1 MVVEQPGNE
10 PGSQAQ
16 ALADILAWSTTR
28 PRWQRDALRRLCT
41 TGELVERDLNELTD
55 LCIGG
60 GQGHD
65 PLTAGHLPSVDADKA
80 TVNIRSVHGVADVN
94 ALSPGQRLSFDKRGM
109 TVVFGRNGSGKSGY
123 ARILKRACRSRS
135 PARGKEV
142 LPNIY
147 VQEPGTPRAKIE
159 FAVGGQ
165 SVSTTWEDGETADPL
180 LSAVSVFD
188 SGTASVHVDGENE
201 VAYTPLPL
209 HVLAQLAGAC
219 REVKQRLGAR
229 IGQLKGQTPS
239 FVSAAVHNGD
249 TQVRSVLRTLGP
261 GTEEVRVNELATLEE
276 EERERLGE
284 LRADVNVADPA
295 KAANAL
301 EERIRRL
308 REANQVVGD
317 MQEAVSGE
325 RTNELVRLYR
335 LYQEAVR
342 AAQVAA
348 ESAFS
353 DAPLPAVGSA
363 VWRRLWEAAR
373 EYSRQE
379 AYQERDFPNA
389 GPEARC
395 VLCQGQ
401 LDEAAASRLRR
412 FEEFVREEAKTQ
424 EDAAAREYESAL
436 QALVEA
442 DIGGREAKRVLGLV
456 LAEADDAVH
465 EQCRL
470 AIGTTRW
477 RLREVTRNHQGE
489 GNAEAFAGF
498 APWPATEIEALIDGL
513 SERVLRL
520 RAEAGSAER
529 VAATEELAELED
541 RVWLHGVKEDV
552 IAEIERQ
559 RQRASL
565 EAALGETT
573 TNAITKKS
581 REVARN
587 LVTNTLRAEFA
598 REVERLG
605 VARLAVE
612 LRETKGSYGVPRF
625 RVCLIRRPETRA
637 GVVLSEGEHRCVAL
651 AAFLA
656 ELATSGSRSAIVFD
670 DPVSSLDHNH
680 RDAVAER
687 LAEES
692 LRRQVI
698 VLTHDIAFLFRLDE
712 ACHRKRAHLAV
723 RSVTR
728 TEQYT
733 GFVQKDPPA
742 HARPVKKLIESMQK
756 QLDKERT
763 HYESGDHGEW
773 EKTVDALQKRLRTG
787 WERAVE
793 EFIGPV
799 FKRLSSKVETKGLG
813 LLTVLEV
820 SDCEEMRASY
830 GRCSS
835 PLHSMADTLH
845 PAVPAPDE
853 IQAELAVLREW
864 TKRLA
869 KRQSALG
876 STS

>member
-1 MVVEQPGNE
+1 MAVEKSDNE
-10 PGSQAQ
+10 LGSQAQ
-16 ALADILAWSTTR
+16 ALADILAWSKTR
-28 PRWQRDALRRLCT
+28 PGWQRDALRRLCT
-41 TGELVERDLNELTD
+41 TGELSERDLNELTD
-55 LCIGG
+55 LCISG
-60 GQGHD
+60 GQGHE
-65 PLTAGHLPSVDADKA
+65 PLMAEHLPSVDGDNA
-80 TVNIRSVHGVADVN
+80 TVNIRAVHGVADVN
-94 ALSPGQRLSFDKRGM
+94 ALSRGQRLSFDKRGM
-109 TVVFGRNGSGKSGY
+109 TIVFGRNGSGKSGY
-123 ARILKRACRSRS
+123 ARILKRACRSRA
-135 PARGKEV
+135 PARGEGV

-147 VQEPGTPRAKIE
+147 EQEPGKPRATIE

-165 SVSTTWEDGETADPL
+165 LVRTTWEDGESADPL

-188 SGTASVHVDGENE
+188 SRTASVHVDGENE

-209 HVLAQLAGAC
+209 HVLAQLASAC
-219 REVKQRLGAR
+219 REVKERLRAR
-229 IGQLKGQTPS
+229 IGQLEGQTPS
-239 FVSAAVHNGD
+239 FVSATSRNGN
-249 TQVRSVLRTLGP
+249 TRARSVLQTLGP
-261 GTEEVRVNELATLEE
+261 GSEEVRVNELATLKDK
-276 EERERLGE
+276 ERTRLEE
-284 LRADVNVADPA
+284 LRGDLRIADPA
-295 KAANAL
+295 KAASAL
-301 EERIRRL
+301 EERISRL
-308 REANQVVGD
+308 RDASQVVGD
-317 MQEAVSGE
+317 MQAAASGE
-325 RTNELVRLYR
+325 RTNELIRLYR

-342 AAQVAA
+342 AVQVAA
-348 ESAFS
+348 DGAFS

-395 VLCQGQ
+395 VLCQQQ
-401 LDEAAASRLRR
+401 LDEAACLRLRR
-412 FEEFVREEAKTQ
+412 FEEFVRDEAKAQ
-424 EDAAAREYESAL
+424 EDAAAHEYESAL
-436 QALVEA
+436 QALAKA
-442 DIGGREAKRVLGLV
+442 DIGRREANWVLGLA
-456 LAEADDAVH
+456 LAEADDAVY
-465 EQCRL
+465 EQCRR
-470 AIGTTRW
+470 AIATTRW
-477 RLREVTRNHQGE
+477 RIRAVTRKHQEE
-489 GNAEAFAGF
+489 GNADVVAGF
-498 APWPATEIEALIDGL
+498 APWPARELEGLIDEL
-513 SERVLRL
+513 LARVSRF
-520 RAEAGSAER
+520 RAEVGSVER

-541 RVWLHGVKEDV
+541 RVWLHGVKDDV

-565 EAALGETT
+565 EAVLGETT
-573 TNAITKKS
+573 TNAITTKS
-581 REVARN
+581 RDVARK

-692 LRRQVI
+692 LSRQVV

-712 ACHRKRAHLAV
+712 ACRRKRAHLAV

-728 TEQYT
+728 TDHLT

-742 HARPVKKLIESMQK
+742 HAQPVKKLIDSMQK
-756 QLDKERT
+756 QLDQERV
-763 HYESGDHGEW
+763 HYDSGDHGEW
-773 EKTVDALQKRLRTG
+773 EKTVDALLKRLRHG

-799 FKRLSSKVETKGLG
+799 FKRLSSKVETKGLER
-813 LLTVLEV
+813 LTVLEV
-820 SDCEEMRASY
+820 SDCQKMRASY

-835 PLHSMADTLH
+835 LLHSMADTLY
-845 PAVPAPDE
+845 PAVPGPDE
-853 IQAELAVLREW
+853 IQAELSVLRDW
-864 TKRLA
+864 TGSLA
-869 KRQSALG
+869 ERQSALG
-876 STS
+876 